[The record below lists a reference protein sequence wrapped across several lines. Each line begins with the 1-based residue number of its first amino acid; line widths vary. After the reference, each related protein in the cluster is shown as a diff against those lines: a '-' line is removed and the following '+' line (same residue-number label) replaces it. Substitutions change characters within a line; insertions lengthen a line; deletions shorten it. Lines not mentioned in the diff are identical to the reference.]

1 MNNILK
7 TYIEYWRKYGDARRA
22 IELTAR
28 EMGLS
33 IKQVEKEILK

>member
-7 TYIEYWRKYGDARRA
+7 TYILFWKKYGDARRA

-28 EMGLS
+28 EMGLTV
-33 IKQVEKEILK
+33 KQVERELFK